1 MSELINLDDEEP
13 TKMTMTQMIFK
24 SKSPYNNPYQGKDK
38 KVLFVC
44 SAGILRS
51 ATAARIY
58 AKKYNTRAAGS
69 ASYALIPV
77 SHELLLWADEVVF
90 VNQENYLATAI
101 KFDLDEI
108 KNRGTVITTLDI
120 PDDYD
125 HMHPEL
131 IKHFV
136 VQYEPLEE

>member
-1 MSELINLDDEEP
+1 MQELINLNDEKP
-13 TKMTMTQMIFK
+13 TKMTMTEMIFK
-24 SKSPYNNPYQGKDK
+24 SKSPYDNPYQGRDK

-90 VNQENYLATAI
+90 VNRENFLATKI
-101 KFDLDEI
+101 NYDLDEI
-108 KNRGTVITTLDI
+108 KNRGTVITTLNI
-120 PDDYD
+120 PDDYE

-131 IKHFV
+131 IKHFEK
-136 VQYEPLEE
+136 QYEELS

>member
-1 MSELINLDDEEP
+1 MQELINLNDEKP
-13 TKMTMTQMIFK
+13 TKMTMTEMIFK
-24 SKSPYNNPYQGKDK
+24 SKSPYDNPYQGRDK

-90 VNQENYLATAI
+90 VNRENFLATKI
-101 KFDLDEI
+101 KYGLDEV
-108 KNRGTVITTLDI
+108 KNRGTIITILDI
-120 PDDYD
+120 PDDYE

-131 IKHFV
+131 IKHFEK
-136 VQYEPLEE
+136 QYEELS

>member
-1 MSELINLDDEEP
+1 MQELINSNDEESS
-13 TKMTMTQMIFK
+13 KMTMTQMIFN
-24 SKSPYNNPYQGKDK
+24 SKSPYDNPYQGSDT

-90 VNQENYLATAI
+90 VNHENYLATKI

-108 KNRGTVITTLDI
+108 KERGTIVTVLDI
-120 PDDYD
+120 PDDYE
-125 HMHPEL
+125 HMHPKL
-131 IKHFV
+131 IKHFEK
-136 VQYEPLEE
+136 QYESLGE

>member
-1 MSELINLDDEEP
+1 MQELINLNDEKP
-13 TKMTMTQMIFK
+13 TKMTMTEMIFK
-24 SKSPYNNPYQGKDK
+24 SKSPYDNPYQGKDK

-90 VNQENYLATAI
+90 VNRENFLATKI
-101 KFDLDEI
+101 NYDLDEI
-108 KNRGTVITTLDI
+108 KNRGTVITVLDI
-120 PDDYD
+120 PDDYE
-125 HMHPEL
+125 HMDPDL
-131 IKHFV
+131 IKHFEK
-136 VQYEPLEE
+136 QYEELS

>member
-1 MSELINLDDEEP
+1 MQELINLNDEEP
-13 TKMTMTQMIFK
+13 VKMTMTEMIFN

-90 VNQENYLATAI
+90 VNRENFLATKI
-101 KFDLDEI
+101 NYDLDEI
-108 KNRGTVITTLDI
+108 KNRGTIITVLDI
-120 PDDYD
+120 PDDYE
-125 HMHPEL
+125 HMRPEL
-131 IKHFV
+131 IKHFEK
-136 VQYEPLEE
+136 QYEELS

>member
-1 MSELINLDDEEP
+1 MQELINSDDSSSS
-13 TKMTMTQMIFK
+13 KMTMTQMIFK

-90 VNQENYLATAI
+90 VNRENFLATKI
-101 KFDLDEI
+101 NYDLDEI
-108 KNRGTVITTLDI
+108 KNRGTIITVLDI
-120 PDDYD
+120 PDDYE
-125 HMHPEL
+125 HMHPDL
-131 IKHFV
+131 IKHFEK
-136 VQYEPLEE
+136 QYEELS

>member
-1 MSELINLDDEEP
+1 MQELINSDDSSSS
-13 TKMTMTQMIFK
+13 KMTMTEMIFN
-24 SKSPYNNPYQGKDK
+24 SKSPYNNPYQGRDK

-90 VNQENYLATAI
+90 VNRENFLATKI
-101 KFDLDEI
+101 NYDLDEI
-108 KNRGTVITTLDI
+108 KNRGTIITVLDI
-120 PDDYD
+120 PDDYE
-125 HMHPEL
+125 HMDPDL
-131 IKHFV
+131 IKHFEK
-136 VQYEPLEE
+136 QYEELS

>member
-1 MSELINLDDEEP
+1 MQELINLNDEKP
-13 TKMTMTQMIFK
+13 TKMTMTEMIFN

-44 SAGILRS
+44 SSGILRS

-90 VNQENYLATAI
+90 VNRENFLATKI
-101 KFDLDEI
+101 NYDLDEI
-108 KNRGTVITTLDI
+108 KNRGTVITVLDI
-120 PDDYD
+120 PDDYE
-125 HMHPEL
+125 HMDPDL
-131 IKHFV
+131 IKHFEK
-136 VQYEPLEE
+136 QYEELS

>member
-1 MSELINLDDEEP
+1 MQELINSDDSSSS
-13 TKMTMTQMIFK
+13 KMTMTQMIFK

-90 VNQENYLATAI
+90 VNRENFLATKI
-101 KFDLDEI
+101 NYDLDEI
-108 KNRGTVITTLDI
+108 KNRGTVITTLNI
-120 PDDYD
+120 PDDYE

-131 IKHFV
+131 IKHFEK
-136 VQYEPLEE
+136 QYEELS

>member
-1 MSELINLDDEEP
+1 VSELINLDDEEP
-13 TKMTMTQMIFK
+13 TKMTMTQMIFN
-24 SKSPYNNPYQGKDK
+24 SKSPYDNPYQGKDK

-90 VNQENYLATAI
+90 VNRENFLATKI
-101 KFDLDEI
+101 NYDLDEI
-108 KNRGTVITTLDI
+108 KNRGTIITVLDI
-120 PDDYD
+120 PDDYE
-125 HMHPEL
+125 HMDPDL
-131 IKHFV
+131 IKHFEK
-136 VQYEPLEE
+136 QYEELD

>member
-1 MSELINLDDEEP
+1 MQELINLNDEKP
-13 TKMTMTQMIFK
+13 TKMTMTEMIFK
-24 SKSPYNNPYQGKDK
+24 SKSPYDNPYQGRDK

-90 VNQENYLATAI
+90 VNRENFLATKI
-101 KFDLDEI
+101 NYDLDEI
-108 KNRGTVITTLDI
+108 KNRGTIITVLDI
-120 PDDYD
+120 PDDYE

-131 IKHFV
+131 IKHFEK
-136 VQYEPLEE
+136 QYEELS

>member
-1 MSELINLDDEEP
+1 
-13 TKMTMTQMIFK
+13 MTNKPMTYTEAMFN
-24 SKSPYNNPYQGKDK
+24 SASPFDNPYQGKDK

-58 AKKYNTRAAGS
+58 ARKYNTRAAGS

-77 SHELLLWADEVVF
+77 SHELLLWANEVVF
-90 VNQENYLATAI
+90 VNEENYRSVC
-101 KFDLDEI
+101 KHFDLGDFRCAVKI
-108 KNRGTVITTLDI
+108 LNI
-120 PDDYD
+120 PDQYE

-131 IKHFV
+131 IKHLEE
-136 VQYEPLEE
+136 QYERI